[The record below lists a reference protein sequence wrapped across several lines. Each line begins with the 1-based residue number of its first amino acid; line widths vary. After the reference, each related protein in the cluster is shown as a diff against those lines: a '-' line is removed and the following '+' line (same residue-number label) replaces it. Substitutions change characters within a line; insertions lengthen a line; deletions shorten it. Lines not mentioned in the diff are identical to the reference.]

1 MSVKIKV
8 YDNIDGLDL
17 QTVEDNPS
25 KPYIAVKKC
34 RMLRSGVQLYAR
46 DEVPQELLAQ
56 LPAEKQNQQ
65 FFKVYRRPE
74 AVVKH
79 LKDFNYLPFVNGHPK
94 DDVTPDNVRELE
106 IGRVGGQATLVTL
119 DDGNVYVENDLV
131 MDDRSSYNEYKNGKK
146 ELSIGLEAVWIV
158 SDSPEYD
165 MEVVDF
171 TNVNHLA
178 LVPRGRAGSLAK
190 ITDTMAAVSRA
201 SIGGNSMN
209 GFLKMFGIGKNKDG
223 AADFKLSKAVFDC
236 AAKIADAKTKPEET
250 EAEVTKV
257 MGQVARLGDSDD
269 RKVLVGMVQDALKGA
284 TDLVVAD
291 AEAKKKV
298 ADAIDGLYG
307 KCQDADEA
315 KTKAVIDEVLKGC
328 GDGKGEPEKKDDD
341 GKGKDKDAPEKK
353 DAPQKDTAEIIE
365 AAIAKALDSKIDTL
379 VQGAV
384 NKALGIE
391 NKGGVTGQQADN
403 VPQFSDADLL
413 QNAWGM

>member
-1 MSVKIKV
+1 
-8 YDNIDGLDL
+8 
-17 QTVEDNPS
+17 
-25 KPYIAVKKC
+25 
-34 RMLRSGVQLYAR
+34 
-46 DEVPQELLAQ
+46 
-56 LPAEKQNQQ
+56 
-65 FFKVYRRPE
+65 
-74 AVVKH
+74 
-79 LKDFNYLPFVNGHPK
+79 
-94 DDVTPDNVRELE
+94 
-106 IGRVGGQATLVTL
+106 
-119 DDGNVYVENDLV
+119 
-131 MDDRSSYNEYKNGKK
+131 
-146 ELSIGLEAVWIV
+146 
-158 SDSPEYD
+158 
-165 MEVVDF
+165 
-171 TNVNHLA
+171 
-178 LVPRGRAGSLAK
+178 
-190 ITDTMAAVSRA
+190 
-201 SIGGNSMN
+201 MN

-284 TDLVVAD
+284 TDLVAAD
-291 AEAKKKV
+291 EEAKKKV

-341 GKGKDKDAPEKK
+341 GKGKGKDEPEKK

-403 VPQFSDADLL
+403 APQFSDADLL